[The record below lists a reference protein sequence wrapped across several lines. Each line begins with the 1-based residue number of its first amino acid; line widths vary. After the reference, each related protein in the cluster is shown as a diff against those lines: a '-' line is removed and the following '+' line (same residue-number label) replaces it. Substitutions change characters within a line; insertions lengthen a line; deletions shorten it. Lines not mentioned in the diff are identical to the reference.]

1 MTQRR
6 IEYWVIPPQADAE
19 FVAHMEQVL
28 DLYQK
33 PYDPNCPVVCMDEQP
48 VQLVQETRPPMA
60 ATKNRPRR
68 VDYEYERAGTAAV
81 FLFSEPL
88 AGWRQATARAR
99 RTKVDWAL
107 EVAGLLEGRYA
118 DCPKITLVCDHLNT
132 HTKGAFY
139 EVFEP
144 ARARELVR
152 RIEFCHTPK
161 HGSWLNIA
169 ENELSSMTRQCVRGR
184 RIGDLGTLH
193 DEVSAWS
200 TDVNG
205 TQRGVDWQMK
215 VDDARWKLKSVYPH
229 IITCRTTRRAIG
241 QAPVHV
247 FGVLRET
254 AHVPTV
260 IDAVDACVTRVG
272 AAESAAESTRGLEVR
287 GPGAMEID
295 LGDHPLRTGD
305 VRQVRDDVRGRA
317 SGWPANHWR
326 SSRSTSRRLWRT
338 SGRSGVTTWTSTAAG
353 RALPRSPCWTSS
365 SDQVRPAA
373 SRSRGAWS
381 TRCAVHGGVGS
392 AGNSRAS
399 SPAGN
404 RSERQNGA

>member
-6 IEYWVIPPQADAE
+6 IEYWVIPPQADAA

-33 PYDPNCPVVCMDEQP
+33 PYDPDCPVVCMDEQP

-161 HGSWLNIA
+161 HGSWLNIT

-184 RIGDLGTLH
+184 RIGDLGH
-193 DEVSAWS
+193 AARRSV
-200 TDVNG
+200 
-205 TQRGVDWQMK
+205 GVVHRRQWH
-215 VDDARWKLKSVYPH
+215 ATR
-229 IITCRTTRRAIG
+229 CRLANEGRRCA
-241 QAPVHV
+241 
-247 FGVLRET
+247 LET
-254 AHVPTV
+254 
-260 IDAVDACVTRVG
+260 
-272 AAESAAESTRGLEVR
+272 
-287 GPGAMEID
+287 
-295 LGDHPLRTGD
+295 
-305 VRQVRDDVRGRA
+305 QVRLSA
-317 SGWPANHWR
+317 YYN
-326 SSRSTSRRLWRT
+326 
-338 SGRSGVTTWTSTAAG
+338 VT
-353 RALPRSPCWTSS
+353 
-365 SDQVRPAA
+365 D
-373 SRSRGAWS
+373 
-381 TRCAVHGGVGS
+381 H
-392 AGNSRAS
+392 
-399 SPAGN
+399 
-404 RSERQNGA
+404 